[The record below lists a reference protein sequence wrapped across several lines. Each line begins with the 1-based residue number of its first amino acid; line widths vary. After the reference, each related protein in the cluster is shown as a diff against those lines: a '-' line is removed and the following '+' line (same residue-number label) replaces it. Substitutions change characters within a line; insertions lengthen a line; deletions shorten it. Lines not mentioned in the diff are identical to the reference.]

1 MDENFSLDD
10 LSKQLEVNRSEV
22 SKLINQSQGKNFNQY
37 INSLRIQY
45 IIRKLTTDQ
54 SLRKSNVIILAKKA
68 GFNTR
73 QNFSLAFREET
84 GFRPTDFLRNM
95 P

>member
-1 MDENFSLDD
+1 MKALKTNL
-10 LSKQLEVNRSEV
+10 VP
-22 SKLINQSQGKNFNQY
+22 I
-37 INSLRIQY
+37 LRCIPQC
-45 IIRKLTTDQ
+45 KLTTDH
-54 SLRKSNVIILAKKA
+54 SLRKSNVNILAKMA
-68 GFNTR
+68 GFKTR